1 MQIPRVYAQIRITI
15 KNTFKKM
22 NVTCWKWNY
31 SLKIYSR
38 KLQYYSNYIKLLVWY
53 QRQSWSW
60 KLPKYFIAHQ
70 QKSLLAFSPIGCL
83 LLSKNIKNLYL
94 TSNFLLMCCATAFS
108 HGKIQ
113 NIWNG
118 NWNGF
123 FSNGNNSYCSFFKLY
138 FCQRT
143 TGINKI

>member
-1 MQIPRVYAQIRITI
+1 MQIPRVYAQIRIT
-15 KNTFKKM
+15 KKM
-22 NVTCWKWNY
+22 NVTCCKWNY

-70 QKSLLAFSPIGCL
+70 RLLAFSPIGCL

-113 NIWNG
+113 NIWIG

-123 FSNGNNSYCSFFKLY
+123 FSKYVNNGYCSFCKLY

-143 TGINKI
+143 TGVKL